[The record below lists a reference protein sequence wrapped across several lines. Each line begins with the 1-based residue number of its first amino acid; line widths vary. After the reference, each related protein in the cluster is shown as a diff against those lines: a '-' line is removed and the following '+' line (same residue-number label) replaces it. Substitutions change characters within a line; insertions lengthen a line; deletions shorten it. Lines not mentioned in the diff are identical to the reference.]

1 MASVDDILI
10 VTGLDLLFFFLLFI
24 GFALYRKLRSKK
36 IEIELDVSILKPY
49 MHEAEHSSYDIAKK
63 VFNMS
68 LEEIYSD
75 VGEWAFVYLNI
86 HKFMAV
92 SLLILSI
99 PGCTILL
106 VLYTYSDEDDEY
118 KDIQKTGISS
128 ILKNSNFLV
137 IPAIFLIIFSLVLY
151 IYGWIF
157 LKIILK
163 AKSRTPTLVSDEL
176 TVMVRKIPKDFS
188 SEFINSMIK
197 RNLVNDYYD
206 SLTAVYTVPNLIEP
220 YIYYKKIK
228 DCEKKLKFLM
238 HDLQVNGSRPMVY
251 RGCKKIDGI
260 FYYENEKARFTA
272 RMKDKKK
279 EFKHVNAGVAFV
291 KFSNREASKLLIM
304 SGLNPSETM
313 NLIEWECSQA
323 PVACDLI
330 WENIGIDI
338 SYSIFRR
345 FIVNLL
351 FIIAFLV
358 LITPS
363 YLQAIIEKY
372 LDYLHLT
379 SLIVGTLSLSLPS
392 LILLIYQLIILPP
405 AVNFMVSQEKH
416 TKKHTQITS
425 RLRKYFFFLI
435 FYTLFFPILGLQ
447 FLNFLQ
453 LLLEGDWKLELE
465 LGTKVHMTGELFFVF
480 LIHQAF
486 LKNGFDMLV
495 ASKYIWSAT
504 KAILA
509 STEAERRVCFEAEP
523 FEFDFELAVALNT
536 FCITCSLSV
545 IFPMV
550 LIPGL
555 LFFTIRVIYI

>member
-10 VTGLDLLFFFLLFI
+10 VTGLDLLVFFLLFI

-36 IEIELDVSILKPY
+36 IEIELDISILKPY
-49 MHEAEHSSYDIAKK
+49 MNEAEYSSYDIAKK
-63 VFNMS
+63 VMSMS
-68 LEEIYSD
+68 LEEMYSE

-106 VLYTYSDEDDEY
+106 VLYTYSDEYDEY

-128 ILKNSNFLV
+128 ILKNSNYLV
-137 IPAIFLIIFSLVLY
+137 VPAIFLIIFSLVLY

-157 LKIILK
+157 LRIILK
-163 AKSRTPTLVSDEL
+163 AKARTPTYFSDEL

-188 SEFINSMIK
+188 SEFINSIIE
-197 RNLVNDYYD
+197 RNLANDYSD
-206 SLTAVYTVPNLIEP
+206 SLASVYTVPNLIEP
-220 YIYYKKIK
+220 FIYYRKIK
-228 DCEKKLKFLM
+228 DCERKLKFLM
-238 HDLQVNGSRPMVY
+238 HDLQVNGIRPRIY
-251 RGCKKIDGI
+251 RGCKKTDGI
-260 FYYENEKARFTA
+260 FYYENEKARLKGN
-272 RMKDKKK
+272 MKELKK
-279 EFKHVNAGVAFV
+279 EFKHLNAGVAFI
-291 KFSNREASKLLIM
+291 KFSNRQASKLLIM
-304 SGLNPSETM
+304 SGLNPSDTV
-313 NLIEWECSQA
+313 NPVEWECSPA

-330 WENIGIDI
+330 WENIGIDL
-338 SYSIFRR
+338 SYSIIRR
-345 FIVNLL
+345 LIVNLL

-363 YLQAIIEKY
+363 YLQTIIKKY

-416 TKKHTQITS
+416 TKKHTQVTS

-447 FLNFLQ
+447 FLNFLE
-453 LLLEGDWKLELE
+453 LLLEGDWKFE
-465 LGTKVHMTGELFFVF
+465 LGTKVNMTGELFFIF

-509 STEAERRVCFEAEP
+509 STQAERSVCFEAEP

-545 IFPMV
+545 IFPLV

-555 LFFTIRVIYI
+555 LFFTIRVMDK